1 MQRREFITLLGGAAV
16 AWPLSARAQQPA
28 RMRRIGM
35 LMFSTESDALNNAL
49 IAAFRTGLKERGWTE
64 DRNVKLEFRYAG
76 SKLDQLPILAA
87 DLVRANV
94 DLIVT
99 GGTESIQAASKA
111 SASIPIIMTTIGDPV
126 GAGVVASLA
135 RPGGNVTGLSLYAT
149 ELSAKRVEL
158 LKEVLPTLTRVAVL
172 WNPNNASVVLKFKE
186 IEAAAKSLNIQVR
199 SLPIREAGD
208 IEKMLQP
215 AELDRAE
222 AVITTEDALQV
233 AHRTSIVDL
242 ATQRKIPVALEF
254 NVLARAGALMS
265 YGPSILDLWRRSADY
280 VDKIFKGA
288 NPADLPVE
296 QPTRF
301 ELVINL
307 KTAKALGFAVP
318 PTMLTRADE
327 VIE

>member
-1 MQRREFITLLGGAAV
+1 MQRREFLGVLGGAA
-16 AWPLSARAQQPA
+16 ARPLAAYAQQPA

-158 LKEVLPTLTRVAVL
+158 LKEVLPKLTRVAVL

-208 IEKMLQP
+208 IEKMLRP

-233 AHRTSIVDL
+233 THRTSIVDL
-242 ATQRKIPVALEF
+242 ATQRKIPVASEF
-254 NVLARAGALMS
+254 SVLARAGALMS

-288 NPADLPVE
+288 KPADLPVE

-307 KTAKALGFAVP
+307 KTAKAIGFAVP